1 MVYANCIVNK
11 EYVNFQAI
19 CEAILFLYLSG
30 TITGLLQKI
39 RMFSSQW
46 TLKAFYQILF
56 TEKKINEWWNG
67 ITKSNAKYQNNSFM
81 RFMNQFECEIM

>member
-1 MVYANCIVNK
+1 MVYANYTVNK

-30 TITGLLQKI
+30 TITGLLQKT

-46 TLKAFYQILF
+46 TLKAFNNFYS
-56 TEKKINEWWNG
+56 KKIKLMNDKMG
-67 ITKSNAKYQNNSFM
+67 LPKVM
-81 RFMNQFECEIM
+81 RNI